1 MPPFQ
6 KLLDDMERGN
16 ITGEFPVIPPDSIST
31 QQLFMLLVS
40 QNSRIS
46 LLVAQV
52 TALTEAQREMVETWK
67 TAKNV
72 LRFIKFLGAVG
83 AAFLAIV
90 GALRVWAEH
99 AR

>member
-1 MPPFQ
+1 MS
-6 KLLDDMERGN
+6 LDQLIADMSKAQT
-16 ITGEFPVIPPDSIST
+16 TGEFPVIPPETITT

-46 LLVAQV
+46 LLVSQV
-52 TALTEAQREMVETWK
+52 TALTESQREMVETWK

-90 GALRVWAEH
+90 GALRVWVEH
-99 AR
+99 VR